1 MYIAFGNRVLD
12 SNDIKNIIEENTEFK
27 VIKDMSKGS
36 KREDIVAFNLSLDI
50 DTLNKEIS
58 ETINISEEDEDTLF
72 EEYMATTEELGFELE
87 EYLPEDSIMDFK
99 AYKWEPSDNDIK
111 AVLKIDEEQD
121 YFTYAGESCTIDN
134 ARLSVA
140 KGREADVGFAEV
152 DIDND
157 GIKELAVEYIVTTGT
172 ASIQKMTDIY
182 KKDSQEK
189 MTTFVVDNHK
199 ISFTHEQEAVII
211 QTMKEWEAQG
221 FMKEN
226 NITEFPF
233 AESSISLFDS
243 AVVEYEGEYFIKV
256 TFATNE
262 MSKENMNLKTIK
274 VLLKCQ
280 NNQFDVVDM
289 WY

>member
-1 MYIAFGNRVLD
+1 MKKIIVYFMAAFILLGLAGCGNANNVGDNIQNNETESYVRVWD
-12 SNDIKNIIEENTEFK
+12 KNPNVKK
-27 VIKDMSKGS
+27 V
-36 KREDIVAFNLSLDI
+36 
-50 DTLNKEIS
+50 
-58 ETINISEEDEDTLF
+58 
-72 EEYMATTEELGFELE
+72 
-87 EYLPEDSIMDFK
+87 
-99 AYKWEPSDNDIK
+99 
-111 AVLKIDEEQD
+111 D
-121 YFTYAGESCTIDN
+121 YTYAGESCTIDN

-157 GIKELAVEYIVTTGT
+157 GIKELAVEYIVTMGT
-172 ASIQKMTDIY
+172 ASTQKMTDIY

-199 ISFTHEQEAVII
+199 ISFTHEQEAVIV

>member
-1 MYIAFGNRVLD
+1 MAAFILLGLAGCGNANNVGDNIQNNETESYVRVWD
-12 SNDIKNIIEENTEFK
+12 KNPNVKK
-27 VIKDMSKGS
+27 V
-36 KREDIVAFNLSLDI
+36 
-50 DTLNKEIS
+50 
-58 ETINISEEDEDTLF
+58 
-72 EEYMATTEELGFELE
+72 
-87 EYLPEDSIMDFK
+87 
-99 AYKWEPSDNDIK
+99 
-111 AVLKIDEEQD
+111 D
-121 YFTYAGESCTIDN
+121 YTYAGESCTIDN

-140 KGREADVGFAEV
+140 KGREADVRFAEV

-199 ISFTHEQEAVII
+199 ISFTHEQEAVIV

-262 MSKENMNLKTIK
+262 MSKENVNLKTIK

>member
-1 MYIAFGNRVLD
+1 MKKTIVYFMAAFILLGLAGCGNANNVGDNIQNNETESYVRVWD
-12 SNDIKNIIEENTEFK
+12 KNHN
-27 VIKDMSKGS
+27 VQ
-36 KREDIVAFNLSLDI
+36 RV
-50 DTLNKEIS
+50 
-58 ETINISEEDEDTLF
+58 
-72 EEYMATTEELGFELE
+72 
-87 EYLPEDSIMDFK
+87 
-99 AYKWEPSDNDIK
+99 
-111 AVLKIDEEQD
+111 D
-121 YFTYAGESCTIDN
+121 YTYAGESCTIDN

-140 KGREADVGFAEV
+140 KGREADVRFAEV

-199 ISFTHEQEAVII
+199 ISFTHEQEAVIV

>member
-1 MYIAFGNRVLD
+1 MKKTIVYFMAAFILLGLAGCGNANNVGDNIQNNETESYARVWD
-12 SNDIKNIIEENTEFK
+12 KNPNVQK
-27 VIKDMSKGS
+27 VD
-36 KREDIVAFNLSLDI
+36 
-50 DTLNKEIS
+50 
-58 ETINISEEDEDTLF
+58 
-72 EEYMATTEELGFELE
+72 
-87 EYLPEDSIMDFK
+87 
-99 AYKWEPSDNDIK
+99 YK
-111 AVLKIDEEQD
+111 
-121 YFTYAGESCTIDN
+121 YAGESCTIDN

-262 MSKENMNLKTIK
+262 MSKENVNLKTIK

>member
-1 MYIAFGNRVLD
+1 MKKTIVYFMAAFILLGLAGCGNANNVGDNIQNNETESYAKVWDKNSNVQRV
-12 SNDIKNIIEENTEFK
+12 
-27 VIKDMSKGS
+27 
-36 KREDIVAFNLSLDI
+36 
-50 DTLNKEIS
+50 
-58 ETINISEEDEDTLF
+58 
-72 EEYMATTEELGFELE
+72 
-87 EYLPEDSIMDFK
+87 
-99 AYKWEPSDNDIK
+99 
-111 AVLKIDEEQD
+111 D
-121 YFTYAGESCTIDN
+121 YTYAGESCTIDN

-140 KGREADVGFAEV
+140 KGREADVRFAEV

-157 GIKELAVEYIVTTGT
+157 GIKELAVEYIVTMGT
-172 ASIQKMTDIY
+172 ASTQKMTDIY

>member
-1 MYIAFGNRVLD
+1 MAAFILLGLAGCGNANNVGDNIQNNETESYVRVWD
-12 SNDIKNIIEENTEFK
+12 KNPNVKK
-27 VIKDMSKGS
+27 V
-36 KREDIVAFNLSLDI
+36 
-50 DTLNKEIS
+50 
-58 ETINISEEDEDTLF
+58 
-72 EEYMATTEELGFELE
+72 
-87 EYLPEDSIMDFK
+87 
-99 AYKWEPSDNDIK
+99 
-111 AVLKIDEEQD
+111 D
-121 YFTYAGESCTIDN
+121 YTYAGESCTIDN

-172 ASIQKMTDIY
+172 ASTQKMTDIY

-221 FMKEN
+221 FMEEN

>member
-1 MYIAFGNRVLD
+1 MAAFILLGLAGCGNANNVGDNIQNNETESYVRVWD
-12 SNDIKNIIEENTEFK
+12 KNPNVKK
-27 VIKDMSKGS
+27 V
-36 KREDIVAFNLSLDI
+36 
-50 DTLNKEIS
+50 
-58 ETINISEEDEDTLF
+58 
-72 EEYMATTEELGFELE
+72 
-87 EYLPEDSIMDFK
+87 
-99 AYKWEPSDNDIK
+99 
-111 AVLKIDEEQD
+111 D
-121 YFTYAGESCTIDN
+121 YTYAGESCTIDN